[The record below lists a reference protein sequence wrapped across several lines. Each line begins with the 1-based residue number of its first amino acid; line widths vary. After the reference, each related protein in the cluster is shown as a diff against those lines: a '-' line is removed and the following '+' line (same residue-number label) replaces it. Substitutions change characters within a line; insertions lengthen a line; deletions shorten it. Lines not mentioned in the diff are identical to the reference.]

1 MEEELEISIVI
12 ESQDYFDGDDLYVQK
27 EYLYINGKHVDSD
40 GNHILAILEH
50 LGYNATVDIY

>member
-1 MEEELEISIVI
+1 MDEEKEVSIVI
-12 ESQDYFDGDDLYVQK
+12 ETEDYFDSDDLYIQK
-27 EYLYINGKHVDSD
+27 ECLYVNGEYVESD